1 MRPDSLCRIPDFRT
15 LFTATALTQLGTNVG
30 YVAVPLVAVEALG
43 AGPGQAGLLAT
54 LSTLA
59 FLLIG
64 LPAGAWVDRM
74 HHRRVLIVAD
84 LVKAALYASVPLA
97 WWLGGFTLGQ
107 LYAVALLTGGATVFF
122 DVGSQSVLPG
132 LVGREHL
139 VDANSAVVGLMAVG
153 NVAGRGAGGMLVQ
166 LLTAPLAIAVTALS
180 HLGSALRLTAL
191 RRTPA
196 DDVPAADIPAD
207 DVPTAAHPDTATR
220 PVVPVPVPGLGAQI
234 AEGLRH
240 VLGNPELRALAA
252 TASLNNL
259 GSQLVNTL
267 LPVLFVREL
276 NLPAWALGLFWAVGG
291 VGILLGSRCA
301 RPVSA
306 RFGDGRTLALAG
318 LCLAPAGLLVPMIVG
333 GPWLFLAGAGWLLV
347 SLKTGMD
354 NVLGVSLRQRMTSDH
369 LLGRMNATFRFLL
382 FGALAIGSALSGLLG
397 ELLGLRTTLWLGGAV
412 LATAFLPVYLSPLR
426 TRRRPP
432 AAPVSTATSTATG
445 TAATRTAPTRTAP
458 TGTAPTGA
466 AATTTCAPT
475 SPARYR
481 ASAASPAPGPDADG
495 RCAPAR

>member
-1 MRPDSLCRIPDFRT
+1 MRPDSLWRIPDFRV
-15 LFTATALTQLGTNVG
+15 LFAATALTQLGTNVG
-30 YVAVPLVAVEALG
+30 YVAVPLVAVAALD

-74 HHRRVLIVAD
+74 RHRRVLIVAD

-97 WWLGGFTLGQ
+97 WWFGGLSLGQ

-122 DVGSQSVLPG
+122 DVSAQSVLPG

-139 VDANSAVVGLMAVG
+139 VDANAAVVGLMAVG

-196 DDVPAADIPAD
+196 PATDSAPAT
-207 DVPTAAHPDTATR
+207 VGPTPT
-220 PVVPVPVPGLGAQI
+220 PGLGAQI

-240 VLGNPELRALAA
+240 VLGAPELRALAV
-252 TASLNNL
+252 TAALNNL

-267 LPVLFVREL
+267 LPVLFVQEL
-276 NLPAWALGLFWAVGG
+276 HLPAGALGLFWAVGG
-291 VGILLGSRCA
+291 VGILFGSRCA
-301 RPVSA
+301 RPISA
-306 RFGDGRTLALAG
+306 RLGDGRTLALAG
-318 LCLAPAGLLVPMIVG
+318 LCLAPAGLLVSLIGG

-354 NVLGVSLRQRMTSDH
+354 NVLGVSLRQRMTPDP

-382 FGALAIGSALSGLLG
+382 FGALAVGSAVSGLFG
-397 ELLGLRTTLWLGGAV
+397 ELLGLHATLWLGGAV

-426 TRRRPP
+426 PRRRPAEAP
-432 AAPVSTATSTATG
+432 AGARPATSPDRRRAPVASPVPDS
-445 TAATRTAPTRTAP
+445 
-458 TGTAPTGA
+458 GA
-466 AATTTCAPT
+466 DEGCA
-475 SPARYR
+475 R
-481 ASAASPAPGPDADG
+481 AS
-495 RCAPAR
+495 